1 MAQLYEI
8 STASLGLVRL
18 DTVKV
23 SFDSVGGRRSGGE
36 MKRWSISSF

>member
-8 STASLGLVRL
+8 FTACSGVVRL

-36 MKRWSISSF
+36 MKR